1 MQSNSVEKDLIDACL
16 HSTHLCIGW
25 FQRHVIQHMWIQVAR
40 MEMAEQTRTNEIC
53 VCMCLGVKLWPH
65 LYRSGEKERVN
76 NAKVISIEE
85 KQ

>member
-1 MQSNSVEKDLIDACL
+1 
-16 HSTHLCIGW
+16 
-25 FQRHVIQHMWIQVAR
+25 MWIQVAR